1 MAQQLTV
8 TLSEGQFQVLWEQAL
23 LRTGK
28 TQAEAYG
35 LNVIVAEVNQQLTA
49 QRQQQAQAPPQPE
62 PEPDPPIWTPRI
74 YAVVG
79 FDGTVAVRS
88 VRRNESGN
96 EYLDWDGAPAAGE
109 AVVAHTYASDGVDVI
124 SDAVARVATYDRAL
138 AEVESTIWDALDPE
152 FRVLVVSG
160 AVPS

>member
-62 PEPDPPIWTPRI
+62 PEPDPPLR
-74 YAVVG
+74 AV
-79 FDGTVAVRS
+79 
-88 VRRNESGN
+88 
-96 EYLDWDGAPAAGE
+96 
-109 AVVAHTYASDGVDVI
+109 
-124 SDAVARVATYDRAL
+124 
-138 AEVESTIWDALDPE
+138 
-152 FRVLVVSG
+152 
-160 AVPS
+160 